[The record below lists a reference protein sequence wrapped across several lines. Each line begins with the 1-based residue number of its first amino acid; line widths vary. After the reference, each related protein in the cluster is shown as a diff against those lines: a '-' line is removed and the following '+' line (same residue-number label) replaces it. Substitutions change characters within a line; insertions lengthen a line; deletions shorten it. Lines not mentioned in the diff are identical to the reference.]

1 MKLYHGSTIDIREI
15 DLLESKPNKDFGKGF
30 YLSADKEQAYEMAS
44 YKAAQLDMDP
54 IVNVYE
60 FDERTLMDCSFHV
73 KRFDN
78 YCEEWAEFVFANRNS
93 GNGETPVHSYDIVIG
108 PIANDRVG
116 LQIRNYVEHN
126 IDFPTFLERLK
137 YMKGITFQYFFG
149 TERAIKL
156 LKKL

>member
-1 MKLYHGSTIDIREI
+1 M
-15 DLLESKPNKDFGKGF
+15 
-30 YLSADKEQAYEMAS
+30 
-44 YKAAQLDMDP
+44 
-54 IVNVYE
+54 
-60 FDERTLMDCSFHV
+60 
-73 KRFDN
+73 
-78 YCEEWAEFVFANRNS
+78 
-93 GNGETPVHSYDIVIG
+93 IG